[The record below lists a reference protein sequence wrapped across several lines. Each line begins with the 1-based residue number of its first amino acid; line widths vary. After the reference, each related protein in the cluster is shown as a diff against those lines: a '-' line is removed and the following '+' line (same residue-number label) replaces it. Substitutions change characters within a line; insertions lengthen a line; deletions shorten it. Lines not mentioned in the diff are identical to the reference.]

1 MAATLVLRRIPRK
14 AGIELL
20 LILGSTILT
29 VLLLC
34 SQWFLARRWI
44 AGWWVAIAGNVLDI
58 PYSIVTRQY
67 AFAITAVISIVI
79 AVRGVHHWHDE
90 PAR

>member
-1 MAATLVLRRIPRK
+1 M
-14 AGIELL
+14 ELL

-44 AGWWVAIAGNVLDI
+44 AGWWVAIAGNMLDI

-67 AFAITAVISIVI
+67 AFAITAVISTVI

-90 PAR
+90 QPS

>member
-1 MAATLVLRRIPRK
+1 M
-14 AGIELL
+14 ELL

-67 AFAITAVISIVI
+67 AFAITAVISTVI

-90 PAR
+90 AAT

>member
-1 MAATLVLRRIPRK
+1 
-14 AGIELL
+14 LL

-29 VLLLC
+29 ALLLC
-34 SQWFLARRWI
+34 SQWLLARRWI
-44 AGWWVAIAGNVLDI
+44 AGWWVAIAGNLLDI

-79 AVRGVHHWHDE
+79 AVRGVHHWHE
-90 PAR
+90 EHAS

>member
-1 MAATLVLRRIPRK
+1 
-14 AGIELL
+14 LL
-20 LILGSTILT
+20 LIIGSTVLT

-44 AGWWVAIAGNVLDI
+44 AGWWVAIAGNLLDI

-79 AVRGVHHWHDE
+79 AVRGVQHWQDQH
-90 PAR
+90 AS